1 MNKKINYL
9 LGMFAIVLIIPQI
22 TFAIGPFHPGE
33 TLNPNCAPTTP
44 NCTVSITRPSDTHVV
59 KNIAERDNLINLQAG
74 DVVIVTDVNQTF
86 IRTQDGT
93 WQKFSKAL
101 LANIYLVTNIGARDA
116 LIDLQA
122 GDVVVVTD
130 INQTFARTQDGV
142 WQVFSLSHLAENY
155 VVPDL
160 DALNTLAS
168 TQSGDTAVVTSI
180 NKSYVR
186 TQNSTWQELLSP
198 PVNISIKNTYVVS
211 DEKERDVLPNLQ
223 AGDIAI
229 VKSTNTTYVYTQDGS
244 WQQLLS
250 PTTNGVLSVND
261 KTGFVNLNSDDISEG
276 LNNKYWSKEL
286 SRNMFSV
293 FDPISYDSTTGIFSL
308 VKNAIL
314 SLLPKIGPE
323 TSGQFLTNDGSNIS
337 WAPIPTSQTQP
348 PVLDIPVIQITSTK
362 VVATKE
368 TLYTPISADMNI
380 NPGAGDFL
388 ISFSTSVQS
397 DTNGNVISISL
408 FKNGEQI
415 PSSEI
420 FYSGKVKDFNP
431 IYTSA
436 YSIKNTGK
444 DIFEVRWKVSSGT
457 AIMYNRTFTTERVR

>member
-1 MNKKINYL
+1 MNKKIISL
-9 LGMFAIVLIIPQI
+9 FGVLAIVLIVPQI
-22 TFAIGPFHPGE
+22 TLAIGPFRPGE

-59 KNIAERDNLINLQAG
+59 KNIIERDSLVNLQAG
-74 DVVIVTDVNQTF
+74 DVVVVTDVNQTF

-116 LIDLQA
+116 LVDLQA

-160 DALNTLAS
+160 DALNTLTN

-186 TQNSTWQELLSP
+186 TQNNTWQELLSP
-198 PVNISIKNTYVVS
+198 SANLSIKNTYVVV
-211 DEKERDVLPNLQ
+211 DEKERDTLPNLQ
-223 AGDIAI
+223 AGDIAV
-229 VKSTNTTYVYTQDGS
+229 VKSTSTTYIYTQDGV

-250 PTTNGVLSVND
+250 STINAVQAVNE
-261 KTGFVNLNSDDISEG
+261 KTGFVTLNSDDIPEG
-276 LNNKYWSKEL
+276 TNNKYWSKEL
-286 SRNMFSV
+286 SRSIFSA
-293 FDPISYDSTTGIFSL
+293 FGPISYDSSTGIFSL
-308 VKNAIL
+308 IKNAIL
-314 SLLPKIGPE
+314 SLLPQIGAS
-323 TSGQFLTNDGSNIS
+323 TNGQFLTNDGLNIS
-337 WAPIPTSQTQP
+337 WASIPTQTQTP
-348 PVLDIPVIQITSTK
+348 ILDIPIVQLTSTK
-362 VVATKE
+362 IITTKE

-380 NPGAGDFL
+380 NPGIGDFL
-388 ISFSTSVQS
+388 ISFSTSIQS
-397 DTNGNVISISL
+397 DTNGNVISVSL

-436 YSIKNTGK
+436 YSVKNTGK
-444 DIFEVRWKVSSGT
+444 DIFDVRWKVSSGV